1 MVEIIATVESIE
13 QAQQLIPYVDT
24 LFFGEETFGLRLPAS
39 FSREEQ
45 IRLIDMAHE
54 AGKKVTIAVNG
65 IMHPEKMKRIPEY
78 LAFLKT
84 NQADQIALGDPGII
98 YRMKQNPECALPF
111 IYAGETL
118 VTSARQINFWGQKG
132 AKAAV
137 VAREVPFEEMKI
149 MAPQLNIPVEVLVY
163 GATCIH
169 QSKRPL
175 LQNYYNYTQ
184 QSEEKNH
191 DRGLFL
197 SEPKK
202 EETHYSIY
210 EDSHGTHIFANNDIN
225 LMLQLAELAATGFQT
240 WKLDGI
246 YTRGAAFVAI
256 AKLFAQAKSLV
267 ESGKWQ
273 AEQAAV
279 LSEQVAQ
286 LHPAER
292 GLDTGFYAIDPDDIK

>member
-1 MVEIIATVESIE
+1 MSWKKEEYYGWDYRHGGIE

-137 VAREVPFEEMKI
+137 LAREVPFEEMKI

-197 SEPKK
+197 SEKRRN
-202 EETHYSIY
+202 S
-210 EDSHGTHIFANNDIN
+210 
-225 LMLQLAELAATGFQT
+225 
-240 WKLDGI
+240 
-246 YTRGAAFVAI
+246 
-256 AKLFAQAKSLV
+256 LFHL
-267 ESGKWQ
+267 W
-273 AEQAAV
+273 
-279 LSEQVAQ
+279 
-286 LHPAER
+286 R
-292 GLDTGFYAIDPDDIK
+292 

>member
-65 IMHPEKMKRIPEY
+65 IMHPEKMKLIPEY

-118 VTSARQINFWGQKG
+118 VTSARQINFWGQ
-132 AKAAV
+132 
-137 VAREVPFEEMKI
+137 
-149 MAPQLNIPVEVLVY
+149 
-163 GATCIH
+163 
-169 QSKRPL
+169 
-175 LQNYYNYTQ
+175 
-184 QSEEKNH
+184 
-191 DRGLFL
+191 
-197 SEPKK
+197 
-202 EETHYSIY
+202 
-210 EDSHGTHIFANNDIN
+210 
-225 LMLQLAELAATGFQT
+225 
-240 WKLDGI
+240 
-246 YTRGAAFVAI
+246 
-256 AKLFAQAKSLV
+256 
-267 ESGKWQ
+267 
-273 AEQAAV
+273 
-279 LSEQVAQ
+279 
-286 LHPAER
+286 
-292 GLDTGFYAIDPDDIK
+292 

>member
-45 IRLIDMAHE
+45 IGLIDMAHE

-65 IMHPEKMKRIPEY
+65 IMHPEKMKLIPEY

-98 YRMKQNPECALPF
+98 YRMKQNPWMCLA
-111 IYAGETL
+111 IYLCRGNLSNERSSNQFLGT
-118 VTSARQINFWGQKG
+118 KG

-137 VAREVPFEEMKI
+137 LAREFFRGNENHGPATKYS
-149 MAPQLNIPVEVLVY
+149 VEVLVY

-175 LQNYYNYTQ
+175 LQNY
-184 QSEEKNH
+184 
-191 DRGLFL
+191 F
-197 SEPKK
+197 
-202 EETHYSIY
+202 
-210 EDSHGTHIFANNDIN
+210 
-225 LMLQLAELAATGFQT
+225 
-240 WKLDGI
+240 
-246 YTRGAAFVAI
+246 
-256 AKLFAQAKSLV
+256 
-267 ESGKWQ
+267 
-273 AEQAAV
+273 
-279 LSEQVAQ
+279 
-286 LHPAER
+286 
-292 GLDTGFYAIDPDDIK
+292 